1 MQIKQH
7 FCTYMTSIECDL
19 EDEIAISDDSSKKF
33 YGSVTVNDI
42 NVNIKDCVA
51 ISLEVVIYHLIRQ
64 F

>member
-1 MQIKQH
+1 
-7 FCTYMTSIECDL
+7 MTSIECDL